1 LSERLQAILSQ
12 KCPVCFHGSVFLR
25 GITMRDL
32 CPVCGLR
39 FEREQGYWLG
49 ALYVAYGLAVPI
61 LSVFTLLLWQFTPW
75 GVSRSFLVAMLVF
88 FPLSP
93 IVFRY
98 SRVVWMHLDQLLD
111 PRPESQDM

>member
-1 LSERLQAILSQ
+1 
-12 KCPVCFHGSVFLR
+12 
-25 GITMRDL
+25 MRDI
-32 CPVCGLR
+32 CPACGLR

-61 LSVFTLLLWQFTPW
+61 LSVFTLLLWLLTSW
-75 GVSRSFLVAMLVF
+75 GVRRSFLVAMIAF

-111 PRPESQDM
+111 PRPESQDI